1 MPPMCVQCMI
11 GAMGATAGASG
22 ARSYIAAK
30 HFAWM
35 TPKRMRAVTIALA
48 VAALLGSATLGGATP
63 GAKHSPSGHAA
74 VAHHTS

>member
-1 MPPMCVQCMI
+1 MCIQCMI

-22 ARSYIAAK
+22 VRSYVAAK

-35 TPKRMRAVTIALA
+35 TPKRMRAMTIALA

-63 GAKHSPSGHAA
+63 GGKDSRSGQAA
-74 VAHHTS
+74 VAHRGP